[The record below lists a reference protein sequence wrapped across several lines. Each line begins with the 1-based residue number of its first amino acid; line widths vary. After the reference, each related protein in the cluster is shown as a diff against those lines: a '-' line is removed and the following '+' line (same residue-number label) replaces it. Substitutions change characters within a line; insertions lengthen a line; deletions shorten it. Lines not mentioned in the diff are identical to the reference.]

1 MNYEQL
7 QKANSTINPVDIKG
21 KKYAEVS
28 QRIKAFRMC
37 FPEGFIRTQIISNE
51 NGVCLMRA
59 EVGFYIACD
68 PKNGEVVLGT
78 GTASESQS
86 SGPINKF
93 SHIENC
99 ETSAVGRALGMAGF
113 GVDVAVASAEEVTN
127 AEAQKDAASVVQAQ
141 EDAEKMKITETMAE
155 ALLKRIKDDKVDIV
169 KLLRLHKVDILSD
182 LTMRQFRSLNDNW
195 EKVKASCPEV
205 NAAEEELFA

>member
-1 MNYEQL
+1 MTCKDLKE
-7 QKANSTINPVDIKG
+7 ANSTINPVDIKG

-59 EVGFYIACD
+59 EVGYYAE
-68 PKNGEVVLGT
+68 NGEVVLGT

-113 GVDVAVASAEEVTN
+113 GVDVAVASAEEVAN
-127 AEAQKDAASVVQAQ
+127 AEAQKDAASVAQAQ

-169 KLLRLHKVDILSD
+169 KLLRLHKVNILSD

-205 NAAEEELFA
+205 NSAEEELFA

>member
-1 MNYEQL
+1 MTYKDLKE
-7 QKANSTINPVDIKG
+7 ANSTINPVDIKG

-59 EVGFYIACD
+59 EVGYYAE
-68 PKNGEVVLGT
+68 NGEVVLGT

-113 GVDVAVASAEEVTN
+113 GVDVAVASAEEVAN
-127 AEAQKDAASVVQAQ
+127 AEAQKDAAIVAQSQ
-141 EDAEKMKITETMAE
+141 EDAEKMKITDVMAE

-195 EKVKASCPEV
+195 EKVKAACPEV

>member
-1 MNYEQL
+1 MTYKDLKE
-7 QKANSTINPVDIKG
+7 ANSTINPVDIKG

-37 FPEGFIRTQIISNE
+37 FPEGFIRTHIISNE

-59 EVGFYIACD
+59 EVGYYVE
-68 PKNGEVVLGT
+68 NGEVVLGT

-113 GVDVAVASAEEVTN
+113 GVDVAVASAEEVAN
-127 AEAQKDAASVVQAQ
+127 AEAQKDAASVAQAQ
-141 EDAEKMKITETMAE
+141 EDAEKMKITDVMAE

>member
-1 MNYEQL
+1 MTYKDLRE
-7 QKANSTINPVDIKG
+7 ANSTIVPVDIKG
-21 KKYAEVS
+21 KSYAEVS

-37 FPEGFIRTQIISNE
+37 FPEGFIRTQILSNE
-51 NGVCLMRA
+51 NNVCLMRA
-59 EVGFYIACD
+59 EVGYYTE
-68 PKNGEVVLGT
+68 NGEVVLGT
-78 GTASESQS
+78 GTAYESQS

-113 GVDVAVASAEEVTN
+113 GVDVAVASAEEVAN
-127 AEAQKDAASVVQAQ
+127 AEAQKDAASVAQAQ

-169 KLLRLHKVDILSD
+169 KLLRLHKVNILSD

-205 NAAEEELFA
+205 NSAEEELFA